1 MNFFNRFLRRFV
13 SSPAL
18 LVYGDELPDSFSK
31 NSIVILSPSDYW
43 AIQATLNVK
52 TAKEAVTFGSALFDL
67 SDDYHYAARRLG
79 RNSYSLIAYNPA
91 DIALKLQSFSNG
103 AVIEKFTFAQWVFAE
118 EEYPIRLENGKVLTT
133 IEEVVIEIDS
143 DYFAMDTS
151 IPLKEALKKP
161 RFFIQSLLVEQLHSS
176 MLTPKTV
183 KTTLF
188 VLLLV
193 LGNLTATTVLN
204 YQEIGHLESLKEELL
219 EHTKLPE
226 TSFERDALSSSL
238 QKKEVAQLR
247 LREQFLHVS
256 DLSIHAAPPISVK
269 APALTSVPSTAPV
282 EGVVLIPGSNPGEPN
297 RLLVNGSSNIPAASA
312 PVFQGEGIEEI
323 VYDGKNIKMLVNASE
338 NKSKEDL
345 KKAIMKPFK
354 KAKISEHGNQLEVW
368 IP

>member
-1 MNFFNRFLRRFV
+1 M
-13 SSPAL
+13 
-18 LVYGDELPDSFSK
+18 YGDELPDSFSK
-31 NSIVILSPSDYW
+31 NSIVILPPSDYW

-52 TAKEAVTFGSALFDL
+52 TAKEAATFGSALFDL
-67 SDDYHYAARRLG
+67 SDDYRYAARRLG
-79 RNSYSLIAYNPA
+79 KDSYSLIAYNPA
-91 DIALKLQSFSNG
+91 EISHKLHSFSNG
-103 AVIEKFTFAQWVFAE
+103 AVIEKFTFAQWVFADE
-118 EEYPIRLENGKVLTT
+118 EHSIHLDNGKILTT
-133 IEEVVIEIDS
+133 IEGVVIEIDS
-143 DYFAMDTS
+143 DYLAMDTS

-161 RFFIQSLLVEQLHSS
+161 RFFIQSLPVEQLHSS
-176 MLTPKTV
+176 TLTPKTV

-238 QKKEVAQLR
+238 QKKEVVQLR
-247 LREQFLHVS
+247 LREQFLHIS
-256 DLSIHAAPPISVK
+256 DLSLHVVLPAEVN
-269 APALTSVPSTAPV
+269 APAPAVIPSSAAV

-297 RLLVNGSSNIPAASA
+297 RLLVNGSSNIPTASA

-323 VYDGKNIKMLVNASE
+323 VYDGKNIKMLLNASE